1 MEYEYEY
8 LTDLEKI
15 VVLENRIRS
24 LEETIYSESLSVQ
37 IESANEPIDSE
48 YINTVNKRIQK
59 YILAIE
65 MLNGQKTLLQ

>member
-1 MEYEYEY
+1 MAYQYEY
-8 LTDLEKI
+8 LTNLEKI

-37 IESANEPIDSE
+37 IESASEPVDSE
-48 YINTVNKRIQK
+48 YINTINQRIQK

-65 MLNGQKTLLQ
+65 MLNTEKTLLQ